1 MKKLLLLVFTLL
13 LTIPSFAQEPAAL
26 GKKKF
31 FKDLYEDF
39 LKYGTIYGAGSI
51 SNSIQ
56 AAEPVF
62 FVRTGEGGTLYDI
75 PRVEDNTPDYPH
87 DYRYGFGIRKLA
99 RFDYERKPRNYYDGT
114 ESQLVFSAPT
124 SAVIGLEYQFHLER
138 ERWMGRDFQNHN
150 IFIKH
155 TGKYHILKIQSREVG
170 KINLDYKSAEARFRL
185 PIGKKFSISAGA
197 IARGHDRPYG
207 YNPIELWLNEMDM
220 DDQGNMF
227 PANPWFTLG
236 YEYGYQDVFYTE
248 TSTNPAT
255 GEEEIRNDWYWINS
269 NGDRV
274 ADSDLEFRD
283 TYFTRLMNRYNQERW
298 AELDPWI
305 EVAPI
310 VGFDFYHYKRNFW
323 LHAYG
328 NVILP
333 YHHYVKGDED
343 YSYLHRNGWG
353 MGGHN
358 AQHMLGDGDQWTDYS
373 AGISLGIKLT
383 RHIGIF
389 AEGEYAKMWDSNL
402 YQTTFGIN
410 YTFR

>member
-1 MKKLLLLVFTLL
+1 
-13 LTIPSFAQEPAAL
+13 
-26 GKKKF
+26 
-31 FKDLYEDF
+31 
-39 LKYGTIYGAGSI
+39 
-51 SNSIQ
+51 
-56 AAEPVF
+56 
-62 FVRTGEGGTLYDI
+62 
-75 PRVEDNTPDYPH
+75 
-87 DYRYGFGIRKLA
+87 
-99 RFDYERKPRNYYDGT
+99 
-114 ESQLVFSAPT
+114 
-124 SAVIGLEYQFHLER
+124 
-138 ERWMGRDFQNHN
+138 
-150 IFIKH
+150 
-155 TGKYHILKIQSREVG
+155 
-170 KINLDYKSAEARFRL
+170 
-185 PIGKKFSISAGA
+185 
-197 IARGHDRPYG
+197 
-207 YNPIELWLNEMDM
+207 M
-220 DDQGNMF
+220 DDQGNMV

-236 YEYGYQDVFYTE
+236 YEYGYQDIFYTE

-358 AQHMLGDGDQWTDYS
+358 AQHMLDDGDQWTDYS

-383 RHIGIF
+383 KHIGIF

-410 YTFR
+410 YTFK